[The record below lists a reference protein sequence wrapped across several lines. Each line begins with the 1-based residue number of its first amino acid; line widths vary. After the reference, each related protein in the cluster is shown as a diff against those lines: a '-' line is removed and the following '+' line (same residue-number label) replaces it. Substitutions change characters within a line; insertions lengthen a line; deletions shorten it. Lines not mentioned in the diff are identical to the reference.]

1 MQKHK
6 TPTRCERSGF
16 FIETRKVFHV
26 RNYKRI
32 LMRLTMKNGLT
43 LDAPVTK
50 EISSAVGWVLRAV
63 GVCTVLYGVAQ
74 LITAVT
80 PLVEALK

>member
-1 MQKHK
+1 
-6 TPTRCERSGF
+6 
-16 FIETRKVFHV
+16 
-26 RNYKRI
+26 
-32 LMRLTMKNGLT
+32 MKNGLT